1 MAQICAKSP
10 PKKSRSMSG
19 GRHTRFSAKNGHNEV
34 AVSTTVT
41 DAPLLPIDQIERL
54 KDIAPDRVE
63 WLFDQTQIESENR
76 RAENERINTLLF
88 LERIAGLVFA
98 LFVACAGLYA
108 SLQMALAGKEVAAS
122 VVGGATLVG
131 LVTAFIAGKRQQK

>member
-1 MAQICAKSP
+1 
-10 PKKSRSMSG
+10 MSG
-19 GRHTRFSAKNGHNEV
+19 GRHTKVSARNGQNEV

-54 KDIAPDRVE
+54 KEIAPDRVE

-76 RAENERINTLLF
+76 RSENKRINTMLF

-98 LFVACAGLYA
+98 LLVACAGLYTA
-108 SLQMALAGKEVAAS
+108 LQMALAGREVAAS

-131 LVTAFIAGKRQQK
+131 LVTAFIAGKRQQT

>member
-1 MAQICAKSP
+1 
-10 PKKSRSMSG
+10 MSG
-19 GRHTRFSAKNGHNEV
+19 GRHTKVSARNGNNEV
-34 AVSTTVT
+34 AVSTTTT

-76 RAENERINTLLF
+76 RAENKRINTMLF
-88 LERIAGLVFA
+88 FERIAGLVFA
-98 LFVACAGLYA
+98 LLVACAGLYTA
-108 SLQMALAGKEVAAS
+108 LQMALAGREVAAS